1 MKNQFLDAM
10 NFRHAC
16 REFDPAKPVSEEEL
30 NYILEVGR
38 LSPSSMGME
47 QWHFLVTRGE
57 AMKSKLRAACWNQKQ
72 LEQASVVVVILAKTA
87 DIHPDAPRYREIL
100 HRRFGQK
107 WEQRLAYYRGYYDTI
122 NVAEWSVAQ
131 CHIAAANMMTAAAFI
146 GIDSC
151 PVGGFEPEKL
161 IKAVGADPARYA
173 PAIVIPFGHR
183 AKEPPPR
190 NRLPIDELVTYI
202 D

>member
-16 REFDPAKPVSEEEL
+16 REFDPAKQVGEEEL
-30 NYILEVGR
+30 HYILEAGR

-47 QWHFLVTRGE
+47 QWHFLVARGE
-57 AMKSKLRAACWNQKQ
+57 AMKKKLRAACKDQKQ
-72 LEQASVVVVILAKTA
+72 VEEASVVVIILAKTA
-87 DIHPDAPRYREIL
+87 DIHPDSPHFREIL
-100 HRRFGQK
+100 LKRHGAH
-107 WEQRLAYYRGYYDTI
+107 WEKRLAYYRSYYDKV
-122 NVAEWSVAQ
+122 NAAEWSVAQ

-151 PVGGFEPEKL
+151 PVGAFEAEKL
-161 IKAVGADPARYA
+161 MAAVGADPARYV
-173 PAIVIPFGHR
+173 PAMVIPFGHR
-183 AKEPPPR
+183 AKEPKPR
-190 NRLPIDELVTYI
+190 NRLPFDEVVTRL